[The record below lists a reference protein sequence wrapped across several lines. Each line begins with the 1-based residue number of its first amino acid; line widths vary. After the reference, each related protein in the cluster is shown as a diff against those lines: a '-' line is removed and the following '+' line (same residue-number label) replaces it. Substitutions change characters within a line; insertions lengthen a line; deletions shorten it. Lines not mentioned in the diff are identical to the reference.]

1 MNDTKIEGSFY
12 ANLARNNSKI
22 RGDRAIAITEDA
34 QLLYKREVED
44 MELRLKKLNRE
55 RESMLDLSPT
65 TADSLILASD
75 FNAESFVKK
84 DIDLGVQVR
93 NLEIAISIAKSRYQY
108 LFTGNDNTAVT
119 TTQLLTEQ

>member
-1 MNDTKIEGSFY
+1 MSNEKIEGSFY

-44 MELRLKKLNRE
+44 MELKLKKLTRE

-75 FNAESFVKK
+75 FNAEKFVKK
-84 DIDLGVQVR
+84 DIELGVAVR
-93 NLEIAISIAKSRYQY
+93 NLEIAIDIARTRYAF
-108 LFTGNDNTAVT
+108 LFTGTASVEI
-119 TTQLLTEQ
+119 LTEG